1 MTPCSACLCHP
12 GDCDTGAD
20 ALSQGIECYLING
33 FKPTSD
39 TLALKA
45 IEVIGQYLPR
55 AFANGQ
61 DSKRSAMLWA
71 ATTVGWRSATSAYS

>member
-1 MTPCSACLCHP
+1 MLSVSMPPRVTA
-12 GDCDTGAD
+12 DTGAD

-61 DSKRSAMLWA
+61 DLEALGHALGRHHRGAGVQQHRR
-71 ATTVGWRSATSAYS
+71 TP